1 MPKLT
6 IEIDSG
12 LRRAIDRIVRDGW
25 YADDEAVVL
34 EALRQF
40 VEAKAYLGD
49 SPPLL
54 HRFAAD
60 ALNASKPET
69 ALKFVSR
76 GLTLLSTQE
85 LADLKL
91 YQQLVE
97 LRVQILMILD
107 RAEEALTT
115 LEEAKERLPN
125 SPVIEGW
132 VRRLEKQKAKLES
145 RETG

>member
-6 IEIDSG
+6 IEIDANLKRG
-12 LRRAIDRIVRDGW
+12 IDRIVRDGW
-25 YADDEAVVL
+25 FADDEAVVV
-34 EALRQF
+34 EALHQF
-40 VEAKAYLGD
+40 VEAKTYLGD

-97 LRVQILMILD
+97 LKVQTLMILD
-107 RAEEALTT
+107 RADEALAT
-115 LEEAKERLPN
+115 LEEARERLPN
-125 SPVIEGW
+125 SPVIGGW
-132 VRRLEKQKAKLES
+132 ISRLEKQKAKQA
-145 RETG
+145 REA

>member
-1 MPKLT
+1 MTKLT
-6 IEIDSG
+6 IEIDASLKKG
-12 LRRAIDRIVRDGW
+12 IDRIVRDGW
-25 YADDEAVVL
+25 FADDEAVVI

-40 VEAKAYLGD
+40 VEAKTYLGD

-76 GLTLLSTQE
+76 GLTLLSSQE
-85 LADLKL
+85 LADLQL

-97 LRVQILMILD
+97 LKVQVLMILD
-107 RAEEALTT
+107 RPDEALLT
-115 LEEAKERLPN
+115 LQEAKERLPN
-125 SPVIEGW
+125 SPSIEGW
-132 VRRLEKQKAKLES
+132 VRRLEKQKAKRAS
-145 RETG
+145 A

>member
-12 LRRAIDRIVRDGW
+12 LKKGIDRIVRDGW
-25 YADDEAVVL
+25 FADDEAVVL

-40 VEAKAYLGD
+40 VEAKTYLGD

-76 GLTLLSTQE
+76 GLTLLSSQE
-85 LADLKL
+85 LADLRL

-97 LRVQILMILD
+97 LKIQILMILD
-107 RAEEALTT
+107 RLDEALAT
-115 LEEAKERLPN
+115 LDEARDKLPN
-125 SPVIEGW
+125 NPVIDGW
-132 VRRLEKQKAKLES
+132 AKRLEKQKAKAQKA
-145 RETG
+145 

>member
-6 IEIDSG
+6 IEIDASLKKG
-12 LRRAIDRIVRDGW
+12 IDRIVRDGW
-25 YADDEAVVL
+25 FADGEAVVI

-40 VEAKAYLGD
+40 VEAKTYLGD

-76 GLTLLSTQE
+76 GMTLLSTQE
-85 LADLKL
+85 LADLRL

-97 LRVQILMILD
+97 LKVQILVILD
-107 RAEEALTT
+107 RLDEALAT
-115 LEEAKERLPN
+115 LDEAKDKMPN
-125 SPVIEGW
+125 NPAIDGW
-132 VRRLEKQKAKLES
+132 VRRLEKQKAKQPQQA
-145 RETG
+145 

>member
-6 IEIDSG
+6 IEIDAALKKG
-12 LRRAIDRIVRDGW
+12 IDRIVRDGW
-25 YADDEAVVL
+25 FADDEAVVI

-40 VEAKAYLGD
+40 VEAKTYLGD

-76 GLTLLSTQE
+76 GMTLLSTQE
-85 LADLKL
+85 LADLRL

-97 LRVQILMILD
+97 LKVQILVILD
-107 RAEEALTT
+107 RLDEALAT
-115 LEEAKERLPN
+115 LDEAKDKLPN
-125 SPVIEGW
+125 SPVIDGW
-132 VRRLEKQKAKLES
+132 VRRLEKQKAKQAQQA
-145 RETG
+145 

>member
-6 IEIDSG
+6 IEIDASLKKG
-12 LRRAIDRIVRDGW
+12 IDRIVRDGW
-25 YADDEAVVL
+25 FADDEAVVV

-40 VEAKAYLGD
+40 VEAKTYLGD

-85 LADLKL
+85 LADLRL

-97 LRVQILMILD
+97 LKVQTLMILD
-107 RAEEALTT
+107 RADEALAT

-125 SPVIEGW
+125 SPVVDSWIS
-132 VRRLEKQKAKLES
+132 RLEKQKARQAKEA
-145 RETG
+145 